1 MIPKYKAILFDM
13 DGVIVDSMPYHY
25 DSWLQ
30 IFQSLGIHVDKPEI
44 YQREGE
50 QGLVT
55 ISEILGANGK
65 DLSLAD
71 MERLL
76 REKEI
81 LFKKMASPRLF
92 SGIEALIRD
101 LKKKGY
107 SLGMVTGTSRGEI
120 DSVLPA
126 HLIQTFDVIV
136 TGDSLERGKP
146 SPDPYLKAMAVL
158 RIKPSEAMVI
168 ENAPYGIRSAKSAG
182 IYCVAIT
189 TSLPKSYLKE
199 ADLVC
204 DSLEEVRSLIPG
216 HGLDFEV
223 SE

>member
-1 MIPKYKAILFDM
+1 MIPKYRAILFDM

-92 SGIEALIRD
+92 PGIEVLIRD

-107 SLGMVTGTSRGEI
+107 ALGIVTGTSRGEI

-136 TGDSLERGKP
+136 TGDTVERGKP
-146 SPDPYLKAMAVL
+146 SPDPYMKAIAVL
-158 RIKPSEAMVI
+158 RIKPSDAMVI
-168 ENAPYGIRSAKSAG
+168 ENAPFGIRSAKSAG

-189 TSLPKSYLKE
+189 TSLPKSHLKE

-204 DSLEEVRSLIPG
+204 DSLEEVRNLILG
-216 HGLDFEV
+216 HGLGLKV
-223 SE
+223 SK

>member
-30 IFQSLGIHVDKPEI
+30 IFQSLGIYVDKTEI

-50 QGLVT
+50 RGLVT
-55 ISEILGANGK
+55 LSEILGANGK
-65 DLSLAD
+65 DLSFAD
-71 MERLL
+71 RERLL

-92 SGIEALIRD
+92 PGIEVLIGD
-101 LKKKGY
+101 LKREGY
-107 SLGMVTGTSRGEI
+107 ALGLVTGTSREEI

-126 HLIQTFDVIV
+126 RLIETFDVIV
-136 TGDSLERGKP
+136 TGDSVERGKP
-146 SPDPYLKAMAVL
+146 SPEPYLKALAGL
-158 RIKPSEAMVI
+158 RIKPFDAVVI

-182 IYCVAIT
+182 IYCIAIT
-189 TSLPKSYLKE
+189 TSLPKAYLKE

-204 DSLEEVRSLIPG
+204 DSLEEVKSLILG
-216 HGLDFEV
+216 HGLGFEV
-223 SE
+223 PK